1 MAGTPDK
8 QWLRGSAI
16 VICGGLH
23 GSPSMKPHVYWRA
36 TAGREEAEDRADT
49 EDKKAGKKGCR
60 VAPRFAPP
68 PHHGI
73 RRVVPGGHR
82 PVRPLL
88 THKQAWDPGVRLAS
102 LTLCTCKLPDK
113 ATVLHS
119 AD

>member
-68 PHHGI
+68 PSWYKEGGAWGSQACQASADTQTGMGPRGQASLSHPLHMQAA
-73 RRVVPGGHR
+73 RQGHR
-82 PVRPLL
+82 
-88 THKQAWDPGVRLAS
+88 AS
-102 LTLCTCKLPDK
+102 F
-113 ATVLHS
+113 S
-119 AD
+119 